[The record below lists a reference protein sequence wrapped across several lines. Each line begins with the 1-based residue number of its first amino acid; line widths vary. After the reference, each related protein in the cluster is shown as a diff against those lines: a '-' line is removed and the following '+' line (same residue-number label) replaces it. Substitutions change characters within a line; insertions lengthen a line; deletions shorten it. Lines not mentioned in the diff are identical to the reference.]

1 MKKKINNNNKI
12 IDKLNNTEENN
23 TVKTNLNENIPKGM
37 LRLRFSNNSYFDYE
51 KNTILS
57 ICPLLYDYHKPINN
71 NEFLMPEDVTKLYLV
86 DFMFLIKNG
95 YKEIEDY
102 TTDCLIGLLK
112 ICDYFRNDNIAKQIV
127 KDLIINKISEENC
140 LDFLIYSYNKLNIQ
154 TNEMEHEFDTN
165 IYFELFYKCLEI
177 VEKNENILLKQYKKI
192 KKVDKKLIDEILQKL
207 FLI

>member
-51 KNTILS
+51 TNSILR

-71 NEFLMPEDVTKLYLV
+71 NEFLMPEDVTKLYLL

-127 KDLIINKISEENC
+127 KDLIINKISEDNC
-140 LDFLIYSYNKLNIQ
+140 LDFLI
-154 TNEMEHEFDTN
+154 
-165 IYFELFYKCLEI
+165 
-177 VEKNENILLKQYKKI
+177 
-192 KKVDKKLIDEILQKL
+192 
-207 FLI
+207 